1 MSTVRPFLALALFLG
16 ASACSLQEAARPLFP
31 EPTENVL
38 DEKAEER
45 QTSLRKA
52 WFEHRHQAARGTDW
66 RAIERAN
73 GEALIAERNRL
84 SSALSAVPNPWTER
98 GSQNVAGRVHTAVL
112 APDGQSLYV
121 GTSLGGAWEGSL
133 DGAGWTPFGDSL
145 YGGAHHLAVIDGATP
160 SDPDVVLA
168 ATDGGLVHVTR
179 NRGQTWEVPNIG
191 GVQLVRRV
199 LTVGDGSG
207 TVLVLRR
214 KAGKWELMRSTDALT
229 TFQAVYDL
237 GTFPGD
243 AWMTR
248 DGLTDLYVMTRTGVV
263 KSTNLGNTWTTI
275 GPAPVVAS
283 QAELTGS
290 EAGAPRLWVVET
302 VGSLDKLY
310 RSDDAGASWTFIQD
324 ITDYWNVINASITNV
339 DTFLYG
345 GVEAHRTVNGGTS
358 FSVINTWGAYY
369 SNPAAR
375 LHADIQGIDVVANAG
390 PFGETWYISTDGGL
404 FRSTDVLSTVQNLS
418 LTGLRVSQYYS
429 THTSTRTPTHVVAG
443 AQDQGYQ
450 RASVAPVP
458 PQTSLNFTQLIS
470 GDYGHLTSGD
480 GDHDFLFSVYPGFVL
495 CHVGENNPQL
505 FTEDFPAGEDH
516 AWMPPV
522 VADPL
527 DARHFFLCASRIYR
541 YTKAT
546 NNNWT
551 AALWSTFDFGV
562 ASGEYV
568 SALVFSPIDPNYA
581 HAVTDRGRLY
591 RSTNRGVTWTQST
604 STGPSGQYFYGTAM
618 LASPTERDTIYVAGS
633 GYSGPAVYRSI
644 DGGVS
649 YQPYSTGL
657 PPTLVYCLAESRDDL
672 GTLYCGTETSAYL
685 REAGA
690 PSWTNITGT
699 QAPITV
705 YWSVE
710 AAPGNIMRFGTYGRG
725 IWDYKISRRPKLKSG
740 SL

>member
-1 MSTVRPFLALALFLG
+1 MSNVRSVLALTLF
-16 ASACSLQEAARPLFP
+16 AATAACSLQEAARPVYP
-31 EPTENVL
+31 RPTENVL
-38 DEKAEER
+38 DEGAEER
-45 QTSLRKA
+45 QSSLRKA
-52 WFEHRHQAARGTDW
+52 WFEHRHQTAPGSNW

-73 GEALIAERNRL
+73 GEALIQERNRL
-84 SSALSAVPNPWTER
+84 ASALSTVPSPWTER
-98 GSQNVAGRVHTAVL
+98 GSQNVAGRVHATAL

-121 GTSLGGAWEGSL
+121 GTSLGGTWEGSL
-133 DGAGWTPFGDSL
+133 DGGGWTPFGDNL
-145 YGGAHHLAVIDGATP
+145 YGGGHHLAVVDGATP
-160 SDPDVVLA
+160 ADPDVVLV

-179 NRGQTWEVPNIG
+179 NQGLTWEVPPIG

-199 LTVGDGSG
+199 LTASDGSD
-207 TVLVLRR
+207 TVFVLRR
-214 KAGKWELMRSTDALT
+214 KAGKWELMRSTDAFAS
-229 TFQAVYDL
+229 FQVVYDL

-243 AWMTR
+243 AWMMR
-248 DGLTDLYVMTRTGVV
+248 DGRNDLYVMTRTGVV
-263 KSTNLGNTWTTI
+263 ASTNLGDTWTSM
-275 GPAPVVAS
+275 GPAPVNAS
-283 QAELTGS
+283 QAELAGS
-290 EAGAPRLWVVET
+290 EAGAPRLWNVST
-302 VGSLDKLY
+302 VGTLDKLY
-310 RSDDAGASWTFIQD
+310 RSDDAGATWTFLQD
-324 ITDYWNVINASITNV
+324 ITDYWNVINASITSV
-339 DTFLYG
+339 DTFLWG

-358 FSVINTWGAYY
+358 FSVINTWGSYY

-404 FRSTDVLSTVQNLS
+404 YRSTDLLASVQNLS

-429 THTSTRTPTHVVAG
+429 THTSVRTPSHVVAG

-450 RASVAPVP
+450 RAAVGAVP
-458 PQTSLNFTQLIS
+458 PQTNLNFTQLIS

-541 YTKAT
+541 YTKAA

-551 AALWSTFDFGV
+551 FALWSTHDFGI

-581 HAVTDRGRLY
+581 HAVTDRGRLW

-604 STGPSGQYFYGTAM
+604 SNGPSGQYFYGTAL
-618 LASPTERDTIYVAGS
+618 LASATERDTVYVGGS
-633 GYSGPAVYRSI
+633 GYAGPAVYRSV

-657 PPTLVYCLAESRDDL
+657 PATLVYCLGESRDQL
-672 GTLYCGTETSAYL
+672 GTIFCGTETAAYS
-685 REAGA
+685 RNAGA
-690 PSWTNITGT
+690 ASWTNITGT
-699 QAPITV
+699 QAPITI

-710 AAPGNIMRFGTYGRG
+710 AVPGNVMRFGTYGRG
-725 IWDYKISRRPKLKSG
+725 IWDYNIAKRTKLKPG